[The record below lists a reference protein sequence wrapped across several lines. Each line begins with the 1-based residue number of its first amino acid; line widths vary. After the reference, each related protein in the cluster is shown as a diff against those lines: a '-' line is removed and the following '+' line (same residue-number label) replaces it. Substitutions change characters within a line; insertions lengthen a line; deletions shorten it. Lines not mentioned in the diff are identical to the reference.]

1 MKTNGREEG
10 GKKKGSRE
18 GEREGGKEERKG
30 GTLLSTTQNNHLNYF
45 NILINFI
52 LLFISVCIKKYQMI
66 YAPFPT
72 FLKLVIYPDHFSHY

>member
-52 LLFISVCIKKYQMI
+52 LLFISVCIKKI
-66 YAPFPT
+66 SND
-72 FLKLVIYPDHFSHY
+72 ICSFSYIFKISNIS